1 MSQSPEAEADKTSQ
15 DLLGKYRNAWSALS
29 QLIGMG
35 RSFSGHERNC
45 CFLNNTSGRFA
56 DVSAAVG
63 LDLIDDGRAVAMADW
78 DGDGDLDLWLANRT
92 APRVRLMRN
101 DSENGHHWLAI
112 RLRGSKSNRDA
123 IGARVEMVLDDSTRL
138 IRTLHAGDGYLAQS
152 TKWLHFGLGDGK
164 SVRELTVAW
173 PGGERESIGRIDVVD
188 RLLMIVEGD
197 GLARPW
203 SRPADAQRLVSA
215 PIKMPTVGSASRTW
229 IVGRVPL
236 PTAPYQRDGE
246 GTRFLD
252 DFRGQPLLVN
262 LWSATCTS
270 CVHELTQWTEHADR
284 VRSTGLE
291 ILALCVD
298 EDTASSKQLL
308 KQLSFPFPTG
318 QASSELIQAMEV
330 VQRTFLEKQSPLPV
344 PSSFLLDRFGGV
356 AAIYKGPV
364 ELETITK
371 DMALVSKSRTE
382 QRDAAVPFHGRW
394 ASQVFRSDPRPIIR
408 TLDLADDVQA
418 ANAYTVRY
426 IEYATS
432 APRVTGDLSP
442 AAGYKLLGDR
452 KLSQGDR
459 TAAIEAFGHVR
470 ELASTDVSLQKP
482 IAENLLRN
490 GLVRESLEYFKLVLE
505 SDPADSI
512 TLYNTGLAEMG
523 LREFNDAVQHFRAAL
538 RIREDDADTHFHLA
552 NGLQATGSIVE
563 AIDHLRRAMEIE
575 PDSPYA
581 ANNLAWILATHPD
594 GEFRNGNEA
603 VALARRICE
612 KSKFSNA
619 STVATLAAALAE
631 SEQFEV
637 AVKMNQRATDLVRQ
651 QNNKSLLEKLLKR
664 QKLYE
669 SNRAFRDTTGF

>member
-1 MSQSPEAEADKTSQ
+1 M
-15 DLLGKYRNAWSALS
+15 
-29 QLIGMG
+29 
-35 RSFSGHERNC
+35 
-45 CFLNNTSGRFA
+45 
-56 DVSAAVG
+56 
-63 LDLIDDGRAVAMADW
+63 
-78 DGDGDLDLWLANRT
+78 
-92 APRVRLMRN
+92 
-101 DSENGHHWLAI
+101 
-112 RLRGSKSNRDA
+112 
-123 IGARVEMVLDDSTRL
+123 
-138 IRTLHAGDGYLAQS
+138 
-152 TKWLHFGLGDGK
+152 
-164 SVRELTVAW
+164 
-173 PGGERESIGRIDVVD
+173 
-188 RLLMIVEGD
+188 
-197 GLARPW
+197 
-203 SRPADAQRLVSA
+203 
-215 PIKMPTVGSASRTW
+215 
-229 IVGRVPL
+229 
-236 PTAPYQRDGE
+236 
-246 GTRFLD
+246 
-252 DFRGQPLLVN
+252 
-262 LWSATCTS
+262 
-270 CVHELTQWTEHADR
+270 
-284 VRSTGLE
+284 
-291 ILALCVD
+291 
-298 EDTASSKQLL
+298 
-308 KQLSFPFPTG
+308 
-318 QASSELIQAMEV
+318 
-330 VQRTFLEKQSPLPV
+330 
-344 PSSFLLDRFGGV
+344 
-356 AAIYKGPV
+356 
-364 ELETITK
+364 
-371 DMALVSKSRTE
+371 
-382 QRDAAVPFHGRW
+382 
-394 ASQVFRSDPRPIIR
+394 
-408 TLDLADDVQA
+408 
-418 ANAYTVRY
+418 
-426 IEYATS
+426 
-432 APRVTGDLSP
+432 TGDLSP

-631 SEQFEV
+631 SEQFED
-637 AVKMNQRATDLVRQ
+637 AAKMNQRAADLVRQ